1 MTAGHTGY
9 TLPVAKVL
17 VSLPDELLREI
28 DAQAKASGETRSGY
42 LRRLAEEDF
51 EKEGQRGREEAKRI
65 FARIRAEFGD
75 EKDEP
80 PPNATQLIR
89 EDRNSR

>member
-1 MTAGHTGY
+1 M
-9 TLPVAKVL
+9 AKVL

-42 LRRLAEEDF
+42 LRRLAEADF
-51 EKEGQRGREEAKRI
+51 ENEERRGREEAKRLMDL
-65 FARIRAEFGD
+65 IRADFGD

-80 PPNATQLIR
+80 PPNAAQLIR
-89 EDRNSR
+89 EDRDSR